1 MPAGDP
7 SLAMQ
12 SAKASNS
19 HSSNFSMSGAIIIQS
34 GGPIAWKADCQERTA
49 LSSCDAEI
57 RATNMGS
64 RLTVNTRNMISGLSD
79 LGYPI
84 HDCESPT
91 PLYNNN
97 DACVKWC
104 HNMTTKGNCHIKN

>member
-1 MPAGDP
+1 
-7 SLAMQ
+7 
-12 SAKASNS
+12 
-19 HSSNFSMSGAIIIQS
+19 MSGAIVIRS
-34 GGPIAWKADCQERTA
+34 GGPIAWKKDRQERTA
-49 LSSCDAEI
+49 LISCDAEI

-104 HNMTTKGNCHIKN
+104 HNMTTKGSRHIENK